1 MRILHFSW
9 EYPPVMYGG
18 LGTHVLALTQE
29 QARRGHQVTV
39 ITQAVP
45 GDPDSSCLVD
55 GVWVIRV
62 ANYYEDA
69 LFTQANFDYWVHG
82 FALASQQACDHM
94 EIAPEV
100 IHAHDWVTAV
110 QLEGASTFLSVP
122 SVLTIHATEFG
133 RHNGWL
139 ASQLSRHVYARE
151 RKAIAAADAVIVCS
165 EFMSHEIRNG
175 YGVAP
180 KKLEVIPNGIQSMGP
195 VAKNTLTDRHDGD
208 PDEFVIGFLGRLE
221 WEKGV
226 HHVIDAMALIQNR
239 SIRLEIAG
247 IGSQVEELRNK
258 VARKDLNHRVSFLG
272 HIQEVDRIRTL
283 QSWDVA
289 VIPSSYEPFGI
300 VALELGQLRVSLIT
314 SHVGGLADIVPSSDF
329 GYPIKAIDG
338 ASIALKINSIFD
350 NPVEA
355 RERADRLAGRIESRY
370 TWNQVATATDR
381 VYEVVTK

>member
-100 IHAHDWVTAV
+100 IHAHDWVTAI

>member
-82 FALASQQACDHM
+82 FALASQQACDDM

-139 ASQLSRHVYARE
+139 ASKLSRHVYARE

-165 EFMSHEIRNG
+165 QFMSHEIRNG

>member
-139 ASQLSRHVYARE
+139 ASKLSRHVYARE

-165 EFMSHEIRNG
+165 QFMSHEIRNG

-180 KKLEVIPNGIQSMGP
+180 KKLEVIPNGIQSMGAI
-195 VAKNTLTDRHDGD
+195 AKNTLTDRHDGD
-208 PDEFVIGFLGRLE
+208 PEEFVIGFLGRLE

-314 SHVGGLADIVPSSDF
+314 SHVGGLADIIPSSDF
-329 GYPIKAIDG
+329 GYPIKVTDG
-338 ASIALKINSIFD
+338 ASIALQINSIFD
-350 NPVEA
+350 NPVQA

>member
-1 MRILHFSW
+1 
-9 EYPPVMYGG
+9 MYGG

-82 FALASQQACDHM
+82 FALVSQQACDHM

-139 ASQLSRHVYARE
+139 ASKLSRHVYARE
-151 RKAIAAADAVIVCS
+151 RKAIAAADALIVCS

-314 SHVGGLADIVPSSDF
+314 SYVGGLADIVPSSDF

-338 ASIALKINSIFD
+338 ASIALQINSIFD

-370 TWNQVATATDR
+370 TWNQVTTATDR

>member
-45 GDPDSSCLVD
+45 GDPDSSSLVD

-62 ANYYEDA
+62 PNYYEDA

-139 ASQLSRHVYARE
+139 ASKLSRHVYARE

-226 HHVIDAMALIQNR
+226 HHVIDAMALIRNR

-300 VALELGQLRVSLIT
+300 VALELGQLKVSLIT

-338 ASIALKINSIFD
+338 ASIALQINSILD

>member
-151 RKAIAAADAVIVCS
+151 RKAIAAADALIVCS

-180 KKLEVIPNGIQSMGP
+180 KKLEVIPNGIQSLGP

-338 ASIALKINSIFD
+338 ASIALQINSIFD

-370 TWNQVATATDR
+370 TWNQVTTATDR

>member
-139 ASQLSRHVYARE
+139 ASKLSRHVYARE

-226 HHVIDAMALIQNR
+226 HHVIDGMALIQNR